1 MATRKSEDDA
11 GPTFRKALELYKM
24 SSDIML
30 RGPVINSLDTPVFIV
45 ALHNMS
51 QIHTALGDPALTSAC
66 QDRLVNILRLIAS
79 ARGVSDR
86 QYEEFYIK
94 LLSLPKA
101 DTLAS
106 AA

>member
-1 MATRKSEDDA
+1 MAIRKSKEEA
-11 GPTFRKALELYKM
+11 VSTFQKALELYKM

-30 RGPVINSLDTPVFIV
+30 RGPVISSLDTPVFIV

-51 QIHTALGDPALTSAC
+51 QIHTVLGEPALVSIY
-66 QDRLVNILRLIAS
+66 QNRLVNILRLMAAS
-79 ARGVSDR
+79 RGVSDR

-101 DTLAS
+101 VSFAS